1 VEGLGRGEPREGGE
15 DRKGGRKRERGHRA
29 TTGRG
34 HGRGKIKAVSSP
46 KRYAF
51 ETVV

>member
-15 DRKGGRKRERGHRA
+15 DRKGGRKRKRGHRI
-29 TTGRG
+29 TTARCR
-34 HGRGKIKAVSSP
+34 GRGKIKAVSSP